1 MAKYSTSWTSLT
13 MTATADTTTFANS
26 VFCAVGSAAAASMI
40 KISEVYIGGEA
51 ASASTPATIVVARD
65 STNGSTPSGTGVR
78 TALTD
83 AMGLA
88 PATAPTGF
96 TQATTN
102 PQRSATAHLL
112 HLSFNAYGGIVRW
125 VASPDQ
131 AITAATATAPSSEIS
146 ISAIT
151 AATAP
156 VTSGHF
162 LYEVV

>member
-1 MAKYSTSWTSLT
+1 
-13 MTATADTTTFANS
+13 MTATADTTTFGNS
-26 VFCAVGSAAAASMI
+26 VFCAIGSNAATAMGVV
-40 KISEVYIGGEA
+40 SEVYIGGEA

-65 STNGSTPSGTGVR
+65 STNGATPSATGVR
-78 TALTD
+78 TALTT

-88 PATAPTGF
+88 PTTAPTGF

-131 AITAATATAPSSEIS
+131 FLTVATATAPNSEIS

-162 LYEVV
+162 LYEIL

>member
-1 MAKYSTSWTSLT
+1 MARYSTSWTSLT
-13 MTATADTTTFANS
+13 MTATGDTTTFANS
-26 VFCAVGSAAAASMI
+26 VFCAIGSSNASSMI
-40 KISEVYIGGEA
+40 KVSEVYIGGEA

-65 STNGSTPSGTGVR
+65 SINGITPSANGVR
-78 TALTD
+78 TTLTD
-83 AMGLA
+83 ALGSA
-88 PATAPTGF
+88 PANLPTGF

-102 PQRSATAHLL
+102 PQRSASAHLL

-131 AITAATATAPSSEIS
+131 SITMATATAPNSEIS

>member
-13 MTATADTTTFANS
+13 MTATADTTTFGNS
-26 VFCAVGSAAAASMI
+26 VFCAIGSNAASSMGVV
-40 KISEVYIGGEA
+40 SEVYIGGEA

-65 STNGSTPSGTGVR
+65 STNGATPSGTGVR
-78 TALTD
+78 TALTN

-88 PATAPTGF
+88 PTTAPTGF

-131 AITAATATAPSSEIS
+131 YLTVATATAPNSEIS

-156 VTSGHF
+156 ITSGHF
-162 LYEVV
+162 LYEIL

>member
-1 MAKYSTSWTSLT
+1 
-13 MTATADTTTFANS
+13 
-26 VFCAVGSAAAASMI
+26 MI
-40 KISEVYIGGEA
+40 KVSEVYIGGEA

-65 STNGSTPSGTGVR
+65 STNGATPSATGVR

-83 AMGLA
+83 ALGSA
-88 PATAPTGF
+88 PANLPTGF

-102 PQRSATAHLL
+102 PQRSASAHLL

-131 AITAATATAPSSEIS
+131 SLTMATATAPNSEIS

>member
-26 VFCAVGSAAAASMI
+26 VFCAIGSNAAASMGVV
-40 KISEVYIGGEA
+40 SEVYIGGEA

-65 STNGSTPSGTGVR
+65 STNGATPSGTGVR
-78 TALTD
+78 TALTN

-88 PATAPTGF
+88 PTTAPTGF

-131 AITAATATAPSSEIS
+131 YLTVATATAPNSEIS

-156 VTSGHF
+156 ITSGHF
-162 LYEVV
+162 LYEIL

>member
-13 MTATADTTTFANS
+13 MTATADTTTFGNS
-26 VFCAVGSAAAASMI
+26 VFCAIGSNAAAAMGVV
-40 KISEVYIGGEA
+40 SEVYIGGEA

-65 STNGSTPSGTGVR
+65 STNGATPSATGVR
-78 TALTD
+78 TALTN

-131 AITAATATAPSSEIS
+131 YLTVATATAPNSEIS

-162 LYEVV
+162 LYEIL

>member
-26 VFCAVGSAAAASMI
+26 VFCAIGTNTAASMAVV
-40 KISEVYIGGEA
+40 SEVYIGGEA

-65 STNGSTPSGTGVR
+65 STNGATPSATGVR
-78 TALTD
+78 TALTN
-83 AMGLA
+83 ALGLA
-88 PATAPTGF
+88 PTTAPTGF

-131 AITAATATAPSSEIS
+131 YLTVATATAPNSEIS

-156 VTSGHF
+156 ITSGHF
-162 LYEVV
+162 LYEVL

>member
-26 VFCAVGSAAAASMI
+26 VFCAIGSNAAVMMI
-40 KISEVYIGGEA
+40 KVSEIYIGGESG
-51 ASASTPATIVVARD
+51 ASAPATIVVARD
-65 STNGSTPSGTGVR
+65 STNGATPSGTGVR

-83 AMGLA
+83 AMAQA
-88 PATAPTGF
+88 PTTAPTGF

-102 PQRSATAHLL
+102 GQRSASAHLL

-125 VASPDQ
+125 VSSPDQ
-131 AITAATATAPSSEIS
+131 NITCATATAPNSEIS

>member
-1 MAKYSTSWTSLT
+1 MARYSTSWTSLT
-13 MTATADTTTFANS
+13 MTATGDTTTFANS
-26 VFCAVGSAAAASMI
+26 VFCAIRSSNASSMI
-40 KISEVYIGGEA
+40 KVSEVYIGGEA

-65 STNGSTPSGTGVR
+65 STNGATPSATGVR

-83 AMGLA
+83 ALGSA
-88 PATAPTGF
+88 PANLPTGF

-102 PQRSATAHLL
+102 PQRSASAHLL

-125 VASPDQ
+125 FASPDQ
-131 AITAATATAPSSEIS
+131 SITMATATAPNSEIS

>member
-1 MAKYSTSWTSLT
+1 MARYSTSWTSLT
-13 MTATADTTTFANS
+13 MTATGDTTTFANS
-26 VFCAVGSAAAASMI
+26 VFCAIGSSNASSMI
-40 KISEVYIGGEA
+40 KVSEVYIGGEA

-65 STNGSTPSGTGVR
+65 STNGATPSATGVR

-83 AMGLA
+83 ALGSA
-88 PATAPTGF
+88 PANLPTGF

-102 PQRSATAHLL
+102 PQRSASAHLL

-131 AITAATATAPSSEIS
+131 SLTMATATAPNSEIS

>member
-1 MAKYSTSWTSLT
+1 MARYSTSWTSLT
-13 MTATADTTTFANS
+13 MTATADTTTFASS
-26 VFCAVGSAAAASMI
+26 VYCTVGSNAALSMI

-51 ASASTPATIVVARD
+51 ASASTPATIVVARN
-65 STNGSTPSGTGVR
+65 STNGATPSGTGVR

-88 PATAPTGF
+88 PTTAPLGY

-131 AITAATATAPSSEIS
+131 SITGATATAPNNEIS

-162 LYEVV
+162 LYEVI

>member
-1 MAKYSTSWTSLT
+1 MARYSTSWTSLT
-13 MTATADTTTFANS
+13 MTATGDTTTFANS
-26 VFCAVGSAAAASMI
+26 VFCAIGSSNASSMI
-40 KISEVYIGGEA
+40 KVSEVYIGGEA

-65 STNGSTPSGTGVR
+65 STNGATPSATGVR

-83 AMGLA
+83 ALGSA
-88 PATAPTGF
+88 PANLPTGF

-102 PQRSATAHLL
+102 PQRSASAHLL

-131 AITAATATAPSSEIS
+131 SITMATATAPNSEIS